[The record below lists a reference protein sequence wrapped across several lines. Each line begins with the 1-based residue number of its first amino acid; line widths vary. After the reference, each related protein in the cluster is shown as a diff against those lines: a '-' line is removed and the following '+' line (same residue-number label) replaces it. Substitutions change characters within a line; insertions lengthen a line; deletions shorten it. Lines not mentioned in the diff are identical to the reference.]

1 MTFALHAFDPDEP
14 ELPVDD
20 PALPVDEPELPADE
34 PALPAD
40 EPALAPLPLLPP
52 VLPPQPV
59 VANRA
64 TRSERPTVV
73 FIIGTNLMGQ
83 KRGAA
88 RHRIQ
93 ARGAEIRDYFG
104 GGP

>member
-1 MTFALHAFDPDEP
+1 MTFAPQALDPDEP
-14 ELPVDD
+14 ELPVDE
-20 PALPVDEPELPADE
+20 PELPVDEPELPLDV
-34 PALPAD
+34 PV
-40 EPALAPLPLLPP
+40 LAPLPLLPP

-88 RHRIQ
+88 RDGLQ
-93 ARGAEIRDYFG
+93 ARGAAIRDYFG